1 VTNPVTERRAPA
13 NTPRFLYGTAWKEE
27 RTERLT
33 RLALETGFTGIDTA
47 NQRKHYDEAAVGA
60 AVRAALASGV
70 VTRDRLF
77 LQTKFTHAGGQDARL
92 PYAPDAPVAVQ
103 VAQSFESSLEHL
115 GTDYL
120 DAYVLHGPTWS
131 RGLAP
136 EDWDAWRAM
145 EALARAGRTR
155 CLGVSNVTVDQLR
168 LLCAEAEVPPA
179 FVQNRCYARTTWDRA
194 VRDLAA
200 ERGIV
205 YQAFSLLTANA
216 AELKR
221 PAIVNAARRTRRS
234 PAEVVFRF
242 ALAAGMLPLTG
253 SSSPAHLQLD
263 LAVDGFELLP
273 DELEAIERT
282 SA

>member
-1 VTNPVTERRAPA
+1 VTRVKGESRAPA

-47 NQRKHYDEAAVGA
+47 NQRKHYHEAAVGA
-60 AVRAALASGV
+60 AVRSALERGLL
-70 VTRDRLF
+70 TRERLF
-77 LQTKFTHAGGQDARL
+77 LQTKFTHARGQDARL
-92 PYAPDAPVAVQ
+92 PYDPRAPVGVQ

-115 GTDYL
+115 RCDYV
-120 DAYVLHGPTWS
+120 DSYVLHGPTRS
-131 RGLAP
+131 RGLGP
-136 EDWDAWRAM
+136 EDWEAWRAM

-155 CLGVSNVTVDQLR
+155 CLGVSNVTAEQLGQ
-168 LLCAEAEVPPA
+168 LCAEAAVAPA
-179 FVQNRCYARTTWDRA
+179 FVQNRCYARTGWDRA
-194 VRDLAA
+194 VRELAA
-200 ERGIV
+200 EHGVV

-216 AELKR
+216 AELAQ
-221 PAIVNAARRTRRS
+221 PAVVNAARRTRRS

-253 SSSPAHLQLD
+253 SSNAAHLQLD
-263 LAVDGFELLP
+263 LAVESCELLP
-273 DELEAIERT
+273 AELQAIERM